1 MKGQLKRLILVLLT
15 FMLVMSMAACRNV
28 TNKLAWWEKL
38 DQLGQITLRPREE
51 STPVETP
58 VEVPEEKPAEKVAE
72 AVVIKPQAPKKDQAA
87 ANAQAKIEQIAA
99 KTAANLAKKSAK
111 FEKKQPKTTKPI
123 AKAKVETPEQSKDE
137 TNT

>member
-1 MKGQLKRLILVLLT
+1 MKGIDY
-15 FMLVMSMAACRNV
+15 C
-28 TNKLAWWEKL
+28 TNCGEPMPKPK
-38 DQLGQITLRPREE
+38 IEE
-51 STPVETP
+51 A
-58 VEVPEEKPAEKVAE
+58 EEKPAEKAVE

-99 KTAANLAKKSAK
+99 KTAAKLAKKSAK